1 MRPEQLEIGKLF
13 DELVELGYEVQDQNG
28 YEIIVPDGYEIRTIG
43 NRFVKLT
50 GVSRHKTDKHIFRF
64 VIKQDNDLGR
74 YEVVSVTSD
83 HVMMTYDKD
92 HFFENRKAKDI
103 SIGAYVSVYDEKTD
117 SEVRGIVKEIHDDGT
132 ISNYV
137 YDCEVDDDVHSFY
150 VNNVLVHNSQFVN
163 IQCVTNHFRKEHS
176 LPKNIIEWDDEHK
189 LEFWNLMNDFVE
201 NEVNG
206 FVHETARRIC
216 HTEHPEVLRYSLEYI
231 ADRQI
236 MEGKKHYSCR
246 KVLVEGPEIVD
257 KIKYSGIELKKAN
270 TPLTAKEFLS
280 EIYSGV
286 LTKDWSES
294 DLKEYLNVAY
304 ERYRKLDITEI
315 SFWKGYGT
323 EREAAGFLEMKK
335 GTTGIS
341 KACTFYNQILEK
353 MGIGGR
359 YDTLRPGNK
368 ARFCY
373 IKPTNKYRINVIAFV
388 DGQYPEEF
396 RGLFEPD
403 YDVMFEKMI
412 LDPLK
417 NFLKACGFRKS
428 DPRNCNLM
436 EVDDL

>member
-1 MRPEQLEIGKLF
+1 MEENITLENLYLSLLEGGRKVIRHKNYEMIYCG
-13 DELVELGYEVQDQNG
+13 DVE
-28 YEIIVPDGYEIRTIG
+28 IKTFG
-43 NRFVKLT
+43 NRYVKIEY
-50 GVSRHKTDKHIFRF
+50 VSRHKTPKHLVRIG
-64 VIKQDNDLGR
+64 VDSSKGED
-74 YEVVSVTSD
+74 SVTVTTD
-83 HVMMTYDKD
+83 HVCMVYNSD
-92 HFFENRKAKDI
+92 HFFENLAAKDVTT
-103 SIGAYVSVYDEKTD
+103 GQTVSVYDEN
-117 SEVRGIVKEIHDDGT
+117 RGEELFGT
-132 ISNYV
+132 ISNIQDLGTTEEYV
-137 YDCEVDDDVHSFY
+137 YDIEVDDDIHAFY
-150 VNNVLVHNSQFVN
+150 ADNILVHNSQF
-163 IQCVTNHFRKEHS
+163 ISIRCITEDFRRKYG
-176 LPKNIIEWDDEHK
+176 LPLKIVDWPDDKK
-189 LEFWNLMNDFVE
+189 LELWRYMEDFVE
-201 NEVNG
+201 KDLNVYIQDLVTEY
-206 FVHETARRIC
+206 C
-216 HTEHPEVLRYSLEYI
+216 HTSNSKVLRYSLEYI
-231 ADRQI
+231 ADMGI
-236 MEGKKHYSCR
+236 YESKKHYGVR
-246 KVLVEGPEIVD
+246 KVLSDPGPEIVD
-257 KIKYSGIELKKAN
+257 KIKYSGIELKKGN
-270 TPLTAKEFLS
+270 IPPTAKEFLS
-280 EIYSGV
+280 TIYEGV
-286 LTKDWSES
+286 LRNDWTSE
-294 DLKEYLNVAY
+294 DYRKYLNVAY